1 VHGGVFLKIC
11 DVNEQVIGAGNVLR
25 PLKRLIGV
33 LMAMLSVTNV
43 CVSSRREN
51 SFLNSFFSEHMQH
64 RKRYDCKY
72 VKSLETLCFGIT
84 ISLI

>member
-51 SFLNSFFSEHMQH
+51 SFLNTFSVSICNIERGMIVNMSKVWKHFVLVLPFH
-64 RKRYDCKY
+64 
-72 VKSLETLCFGIT
+72 
-84 ISLI
+84 